1 MISVSGDFAERKLYG
16 HSGYSFV
23 ACKGVFK
30 LKNFSILVV
39 DDEKNIRDMLAAMLE
54 KLDCSVTTA
63 ISPQQAINYA
73 KTSPPD
79 ILLTDLNLPGMN
91 GIELIKEISKFSKRT
106 VSIVL
111 TGQGTVE
118 MAVKAMK
125 AGAFT
130 FLSKP
135 LKKSELLVTVEKALE
150 VHALKEENT
159 NLKRALGNGYKDLM
173 LGSSD
178 SIQEVFDLIEAV
190 ADTDSTVLILGES
203 GTGKELVAKGL
214 HYNSSRRDKPF
225 VPINCG
231 AIPENLLE
239 SELFGHVK
247 GAFTGAVS
255 SREGRFEIAK
265 GGTIFLD
272 EIGDMSPT
280 LQVKILRVLQ
290 EREFEPV
297 GGTRSKK
304 ADVRIVAATHKDLEK
319 AVREETF
326 REDLYYRLNVIPICM
341 PPMRERRDDVPI
353 LVEHFIKKFNKEKG
367 RKLKGLSPEAMDS
380 LINYSW
386 PGNVRELENLMERL
400 VILKREG
407 EVALEGLPEKF
418 TSCSSASLAGNVEIP
433 KEGLSLKET
442 VDEFED
448 RLIIQALERT
458 KWNKNM
464 AASLLKLNR
473 TTLVEKI
480 KKKGITPPSQD

>member
-1 MISVSGDFAERKLYG
+1 MIMAAVFLLP
-16 HSGYSFV
+16 F
-23 ACKGVFK
+23 KGALS
-30 LKNFSILVV
+30 LKNFSILLV
-39 DDEKNIRDMLAAMLE
+39 DDEKNIRDLLTAMLAKLE
-54 KLDCSVTTA
+54 CKVTTA
-63 ISPQQAINYA
+63 ISSEQALSYA

-91 GIELIKEISKFSKRT
+91 GIELIKEISRFSKRT

-111 TGQGTVE
+111 TGEGTIERAVE
-118 MAVKAMK
+118 AMK

-130 FLSKP
+130 FLPKP
-135 LKKSELLVTVEKALE
+135 LKKSELLATVEKALE

-159 NLKRALGNGYKDLM
+159 NLKRALGEGYKSFM
-173 LGSSD
+173 LGGSD
-178 SIQEVFDLIEAV
+178 KIQEVFDLIEAV
-190 ADTDSTVLILGES
+190 ADTDSTILILGES

-214 HYNSSRRDKPF
+214 HYNSSRRDRPF

-255 SREGRFEIAK
+255 GREGRFDIAK

-272 EIGDMSPT
+272 EIGDMSPK

-304 ADVRIVAATHKDLEK
+304 ADVRIVAATHRDLEK

-341 PPMRERRDDVPI
+341 PPLRDRPDDVPL

-367 RKLKGLSPEAMDS
+367 RNLKELSPEAMDS
-380 LINYSW
+380 LMNYAW
-386 PGNVRELENLMERL
+386 PGNVRELENLIERL

-407 EVALEGLPEKF
+407 TASLDDLPEKI
-418 TSCSSASLAGNVEIP
+418 SLYSSSSIAGAVEIP

-448 RLIIQALERT
+448 RLIIQALNRT

-464 AASLLKLNR
+464 AANLLKLNR

-480 KKKGITPPSQD
+480 KKKGISPPE